1 MGILKD
7 IVTALR
13 GGASEIG
20 EAIVDSQAMRILE
33 QEIRDAKEG
42 IGNAKASLSK
52 LKSREIQMKRNIAE
66 IDDDLKSYTAAVKG
80 AIAEEKNELARE
92 IAEKIGELRT
102 DKAEQEGQY
111 HVLKS
116 EVDKIYSVIKS
127 REKMISKNETELEKA
142 RTIEELNKTN
152 RAISAAM
159 PSSENSAKRVSRA
172 LDRVKQK
179 QKDFIND
186 TEAEEWLLAK
196 ENGGDLDKQIAAA
209 GLGGSGKKS
218 TDDILAEFSA

>member
-159 PSSENSAKRVSRA
+159 PTSENSAKRVNRA